1 MNRIISYIAT
11 LVLVVVLA
19 ACNGKTTTP
28 EPDNAKDKVLVSYPW
43 RLVNITDVNNKTIPQ
58 NQLALETQAIYLFDI
73 QFFDNNVTKA
83 FDRVSRQVINGGTW
97 YLLENDE
104 VLDIEVS
111 QFKGKFR
118 VIDLNR
124 TRMTLKNKIPLG
136 GTQQDA
142 LLVFEPVFN

>member
-1 MNRIISYIAT
+1 MNRILSFIFP

-43 RLVNITDVNNKTIPQ
+43 RLIDVTDVNNKAIPQ

-97 YLLENDE
+97 YLRENDE

-111 QFKGKFR
+111 QFKGKFK
-118 VIDLNR
+118 VVGLNR
-124 TRMTLKNKIPLG
+124 TRMTLMNKIPVG
-136 GTQQDA
+136 GQQQDA
-142 LLVFEPVFN
+142 YLVFEPVFN